1 MPSLV
6 FFSPGWY
13 NPLIKTKGVRSMK
26 RCLVLSDSFKGT
38 LSSPDIC
45 RIARSLHIPGW
56 HIDALPVADGGEG
69 TTDCFL
75 DACGGQR
82 IALSVSGP
90 FGGTIDGFYGLLPD
104 GTAVVECAA
113 AAGLH
118 QAEGR
123 PDPEAATTYGVGQL
137 LAHALDHGA
146 KRLILGL
153 GGSCTNDA
161 RAGAA
166 AALGTKF
173 YNEKGESFVPTGDTL
188 EQIVSYDTAETERL
202 LSGCTVTAMCDID
215 NPMYG
220 AQGAAAIFAPQK
232 GADKEMVALL
242 DRNLVHLGNLM
253 QQKTGADI
261 ANMPGAGAAGA
272 FGAGIVAFLGG
283 KLQSGIETVLECV
296 RFDELLAGA
305 DMVFTGEG
313 QMDSQSL
320 HGKAVIG
327 IAGRAAK
334 KHVPVTVI
342 VGSVGDGAE
351 GGYEMGVS
359 ALFSI
364 NRRAESFDIS
374 RGKTRQNFEATMDAI
389 VRLLALKA

>member
-82 IALSVSGP
+82 IALPVSGP

-153 GGSCTNDA
+153 GGSCTNDGGC
-161 RAGAA
+161 GAA
-166 AALGTKF
+166 AALGVRF
-173 YNEKGESFVPTGDTL
+173 YDRQDRGFVPTGGTL
-188 EQIVSYDTAETERL
+188 ADIETID
-202 LSGCTVTAMCDID
+202 LSGRHPGLRPGVLTVMCDID
-215 NPMYG
+215 NPLYG
-220 AQGAAAIFAPQK
+220 ETGAAYIFAPQK
-232 GADKEMVALL
+232 GANDACVQRL
-242 DRNLVHLGNLM
+242 DAGLRHFAAVLHAQLGAEVDTL
-253 QQKTGADI
+253 
-261 ANMPGAGAAGA
+261 PGGGAAGG
-272 FGAGIVAFLGG
+272 FGAGCAALLCGALRSGITTVLDTVDFDRRAMGCDLVVTGEGSFDAQSLGG
-283 KLQSGIETVLECV
+283 KAISGVAGRCQKLRV
-296 RFDELLAGA
+296 PAAVLAGRVA
-305 DMVFTGEG
+305 LTPEQWAPLD
-313 QMDSQSL
+313 L
-320 HGKAVIG
+320 RAV
-327 IAGRAAK
+327 R
-334 KHVPVTVI
+334 
-342 VGSVGDGAE
+342 
-351 GGYEMGVS
+351 
-359 ALFSI
+359 SI
-364 NRRAESFDIS
+364 NPTGATLEDARANAAAYYRTALE
-374 RGKTRQNFEATMDAI
+374 T
-389 VRLLALKA
+389 LLKEWK

>member
-13 NPLIKTKGVRSMK
+13 NPLIKTKGARSMK

-82 IALSVSGP
+82 IALPVSGP

-104 GTAVVECAA
+104 GTAVAECAA

-123 PDPEAATTYGVGQL
+123 PDPETATTYGVGQL

-153 GGSCTNDA
+153 GGSCTNDGGC
-161 RAGAA
+161 GAA
-166 AALGTKF
+166 TALGVRF
-173 YNEKGESFVPTGDTL
+173 YDRQGRGFVPTGGTL
-188 EQIVSYDTAETERL
+188 ADIETID
-202 LSGCTVTAMCDID
+202 LSGRHPGLRPGVLTVMCDID
-215 NPMYG
+215 NPLYG
-220 AQGAAAIFAPQK
+220 ETGAAYIFAPQK
-232 GADKEMVALL
+232 GANDACVQRL
-242 DRNLVHLGNLM
+242 DAGLRHLAAVLHT
-253 QQKTGADI
+253 QLGAEVDTL
-261 ANMPGAGAAGA
+261 PGGGAAGG
-272 FGAGIVAFLGG
+272 FGAGCAALLCGALRSGITTVLDTVDFDRRAVGCDLVVTGEGSFDAQSLGG
-283 KLQSGIETVLECV
+283 KAISGVAGRCQKLRV
-296 RFDELLAGA
+296 PAAVLAGRVA
-305 DMVFTGEG
+305 LTPEQWAPLD
-313 QMDSQSL
+313 L
-320 HGKAVIG
+320 RAV
-327 IAGRAAK
+327 R
-334 KHVPVTVI
+334 
-342 VGSVGDGAE
+342 
-351 GGYEMGVS
+351 
-359 ALFSI
+359 SI
-364 NRRAESFDIS
+364 NPA
-374 RGKTRQNFEATMDAI
+374 GATLEDAR
-389 VRLLALKA
+389 VNAAAYYRTALETLLKEWK

>member
-45 RIARSLHIPGW
+45 RIARSLHSPGW

-82 IALSVSGP
+82 IALPVSGP

-118 QAEGR
+118 QTEGR

-153 GGSCTNDA
+153 GGSCTNDGGC
-161 RAGAA
+161 GAA
-166 AALGTKF
+166 AALGVRF
-173 YNEKGESFVPTGDTL
+173 YDRQGRGFVPTGGTL
-188 EQIVSYDTAETERL
+188 ADIEAID
-202 LSGCTVTAMCDID
+202 LSGRHPGLRPGVLTVMCDID
-215 NPMYG
+215 NPLYG
-220 AQGAAAIFAPQK
+220 ETGAAYIFAPQK
-232 GADKEMVALL
+232 GANDACVQRL
-242 DRNLVHLGNLM
+242 DAGLRHLAAVLHA
-253 QQKTGADI
+253 QLGAEVDTL
-261 ANMPGAGAAGA
+261 PGGGAAGG
-272 FGAGIVAFLGG
+272 FGAGCAALLCGALRSGITTVLDTVDFDRRAVGCDLVVTGEGSFDAQSLGG
-283 KLQSGIETVLECV
+283 KAISGVAGRCQKLRV
-296 RFDELLAGA
+296 PAAVLAGRVA
-305 DMVFTGEG
+305 LTPEQWAPLD
-313 QMDSQSL
+313 L
-320 HGKAVIG
+320 RAV
-327 IAGRAAK
+327 R
-334 KHVPVTVI
+334 
-342 VGSVGDGAE
+342 
-351 GGYEMGVS
+351 
-359 ALFSI
+359 SI
-364 NRRAESFDIS
+364 NPTGA
-374 RGKTRQNFEATMDAI
+374 TFEDAR
-389 VRLLALKA
+389 VNAAAYYRTALETLLKEWK

>member
-13 NPLIKTKGVRSMK
+13 NPLIKTKGARSMK

-82 IALSVSGP
+82 IALPVSGP

-123 PDPEAATTYGVGQL
+123 PDTEAATTYGVGQL

-153 GGSCTNDA
+153 GGSCTNDGGC
-161 RAGAA
+161 GAA
-166 AALGTKF
+166 AALGVRF
-173 YNEKGESFVPTGDTL
+173 YDRQGRGFVPTGGTL
-188 EQIVSYDTAETERL
+188 ADIEAID
-202 LSGCTVTAMCDID
+202 LSGRHPGLRPGVLTVMCDID
-215 NPMYG
+215 NPLYG
-220 AQGAAAIFAPQK
+220 ETGAAYIFAPQK
-232 GADKEMVALL
+232 GANDACVQRL
-242 DRNLVHLGNLM
+242 DAGLRHLAAVLHA
-253 QQKTGADI
+253 QLGAEVDTL
-261 ANMPGAGAAGA
+261 PGGGAAGG
-272 FGAGIVAFLGG
+272 FGAGCAALLCGALRSGITTVLDTVDFDRRAVGCDLVVTGEGSFDAQSLGG
-283 KLQSGIETVLECV
+283 KAISGVAGRCQKLHV
-296 RFDELLAGA
+296 PAAVLAGRVA
-305 DMVFTGEG
+305 LTPEQWAPLD
-313 QMDSQSL
+313 L
-320 HGKAVIG
+320 RAV
-327 IAGRAAK
+327 R
-334 KHVPVTVI
+334 
-342 VGSVGDGAE
+342 
-351 GGYEMGVS
+351 
-359 ALFSI
+359 SI
-364 NRRAESFDIS
+364 NPAW
-374 RGKTRQNFEATMDAI
+374 ATLEDAR
-389 VRLLALKA
+389 VNAAAYYRTALETLLKEWK

>member
-82 IALSVSGP
+82 IALPVSGP

-153 GGSCTNDA
+153 GGSCTNDGGC
-161 RAGAA
+161 GAA
-166 AALGTKF
+166 AALGVRF
-173 YNEKGESFVPTGDTL
+173 YDRQGRGFVPTGGTL
-188 EQIVSYDTAETERL
+188 ADIETID
-202 LSGCTVTAMCDID
+202 LSGRHPGLRPGVLTVMCDID
-215 NPMYG
+215 NPLYG
-220 AQGAAAIFAPQK
+220 ETGAAYIFAPQK
-232 GADKEMVALL
+232 GADDACVQRL
-242 DRNLVHLGNLM
+242 DAGLRHLAAVLHAQLNAEVDTL
-253 QQKTGADI
+253 
-261 ANMPGAGAAGA
+261 PGGGAAGG
-272 FGAGIVAFLGG
+272 FGAGCAALLCGALRSGITTVLDTVDFDRRAVGCDLVVTGEGSFDAQSLGG
-283 KLQSGIETVLECV
+283 KAISGVAGRCQKLHV
-296 RFDELLAGA
+296 PAAVLAGRVA
-305 DMVFTGEG
+305 LTPEQWAPLD
-313 QMDSQSL
+313 L
-320 HGKAVIG
+320 RAV
-327 IAGRAAK
+327 R
-334 KHVPVTVI
+334 
-342 VGSVGDGAE
+342 
-351 GGYEMGVS
+351 
-359 ALFSI
+359 SI
-364 NRRAESFDIS
+364 NPA
-374 RGKTRQNFEATMDAI
+374 GATLEDAW
-389 VRLLALKA
+389 VNAAAYYRTALETLLKEWK

>member
-82 IALSVSGP
+82 IALPVSGP
-90 FGGTIDGFYGLLPD
+90 FGGTIDGFYGLLPE

-153 GGSCTNDA
+153 GGSCTNDGGC
-161 RAGAA
+161 GAA
-166 AALGTKF
+166 AALGVRF
-173 YNEKGESFVPTGDTL
+173 YDRQGRGFVPTGGTL
-188 EQIVSYDTAETERL
+188 ADIKAID
-202 LSGCTVTAMCDID
+202 LSGRHPGLRPGVLTVMCDID
-215 NPMYG
+215 NPLYG
-220 AQGAAAIFAPQK
+220 ETGAAYIFAPQK
-232 GADKEMVALL
+232 GANDACVQRL
-242 DRNLVHLGNLM
+242 DAGLRHFAAVLHAQLGAEVDTL
-253 QQKTGADI
+253 
-261 ANMPGAGAAGA
+261 PGGGAAGG
-272 FGAGIVAFLGG
+272 FGAGCAALLCGALRSGITTVLDTVDFDRRAVGCDLVVTGEGSFDAQSLGG
-283 KLQSGIETVLECV
+283 KAISGVAGRCQKLRV
-296 RFDELLAGA
+296 PAAVLAGRVA
-305 DMVFTGEG
+305 LPPEQWAPLD
-313 QMDSQSL
+313 L
-320 HGKAVIG
+320 RAV
-327 IAGRAAK
+327 R
-334 KHVPVTVI
+334 
-342 VGSVGDGAE
+342 
-351 GGYEMGVS
+351 
-359 ALFSI
+359 SI
-364 NRRAESFDIS
+364 NPT
-374 RGKTRQNFEATMDAI
+374 GATLEDAR
-389 VRLLALKA
+389 VNAAAYYRTALETLLKEWK

>member
-1 MPSLV
+1 M
-6 FFSPGWY
+6 
-13 NPLIKTKGVRSMK
+13 
-26 RCLVLSDSFKGT
+26 
-38 LSSPDIC
+38 
-45 RIARSLHIPGW
+45 A
-56 HIDALPVADGGEG
+56 
-69 TTDCFL
+69 
-75 DACGGQR
+75 Q
-82 IALSVSGP
+82 
-90 FGGTIDGFYGLLPD
+90 
-104 GTAVVECAA
+104 
-113 AAGLH
+113 AAGLPMVGEH
-118 QAEGR
+118 KNPAK
-123 PDPEAATTYGVGQL
+123 TTTFGVGS
-137 LAHALDHGA
+137 
-146 KRLILGL
+146 LIRDAVEQGCKNIVIGL

-161 RAGAA
+161 GAGAA

-202 LSGCTVTAMCDID
+202 LPAAPSLPCATSTTRCTARRARRQSLRPRRARMKKWSRFWTGISSISEISCSRKPGQILQTCQALALRAHS
-215 NPMYG
+215 
-220 AQGAAAIFAPQK
+220 AQASSHFWAASSSP
-232 GADKEMVALL
+232 AL
-242 DRNLVHLGNLM
+242 R
-253 QQKTGADI
+253 
-261 ANMPGAGAAGA
+261 P
-272 FGAGIVAFLGG
+272 
-283 KLQSGIETVLECV
+283 SLECV

-359 ALFSI
+359 AIFSI

>member
-82 IALSVSGP
+82 IALPVSGP

-118 QAEGR
+118 QTEGR

-153 GGSCTNDA
+153 GGSCTNDGGC
-161 RAGAA
+161 GAA
-166 AALGTKF
+166 AALGVRF
-173 YNEKGESFVPTGDTL
+173 YDRQGRGFVPTGGTL
-188 EQIVSYDTAETERL
+188 ADIEAID
-202 LSGCTVTAMCDID
+202 LSGRHPGLRPGVLTVMCDID
-215 NPMYG
+215 NPLYG
-220 AQGAAAIFAPQK
+220 ETGAAYIFAPQK
-232 GADKEMVALL
+232 GANDACVQRL
-242 DRNLVHLGNLM
+242 DAGLRHLAAVLHA
-253 QQKTGADI
+253 QLGAEVDTL
-261 ANMPGAGAAGA
+261 PGGGAAGG
-272 FGAGIVAFLGG
+272 FGAGCAALLCGALRSGITTVLDTVDFDRRAVGCDLVVTGEGSFDAQSLGG
-283 KLQSGIETVLECV
+283 KAISGVAGRCQKLHV
-296 RFDELLAGA
+296 PAAVLAGRVA
-305 DMVFTGEG
+305 LTPEQWAPLD
-313 QMDSQSL
+313 L
-320 HGKAVIG
+320 RAV
-327 IAGRAAK
+327 R
-334 KHVPVTVI
+334 
-342 VGSVGDGAE
+342 
-351 GGYEMGVS
+351 
-359 ALFSI
+359 SI
-364 NRRAESFDIS
+364 NPAGVTLE
-374 RGKTRQNFEATMDAI
+374 EARTNA
-389 VRLLALKA
+389 VAYYRTALETLLKEWK

>member
-6 FFSPGWY
+6 FFPSGWY

-69 TTDCFL
+69 TTDCVL
-75 DACGGQR
+75 DACGGPR
-82 IALSVSGP
+82 IALPVSSP

-153 GGSCTNDA
+153 GGSCTNDGGC
-161 RAGAA
+161 GAA
-166 AALGTKF
+166 AALGVRF
-173 YNEKGESFVPTGDTL
+173 YDRQGRSFVPTGGTL
-188 EQIVSYDTAETERL
+188 ADIETID
-202 LSGCTVTAMCDID
+202 LSGRHPGLRPGVLTVMCDID
-215 NPMYG
+215 NPLYG
-220 AQGAAAIFAPQK
+220 ETGAAYIFAPQK
-232 GADKEMVALL
+232 GANDACVQRL
-242 DRNLVHLGNLM
+242 DAGLRHLAAVLHA
-253 QQKTGADI
+253 QLGAEVDTL
-261 ANMPGAGAAGA
+261 PGGGAAGG
-272 FGAGIVAFLGG
+272 FGAGCAALLCGALRSGITTVLDTVDFDRRAVGCDLVVTGEGSFDAQSLGG
-283 KLQSGIETVLECV
+283 KAISGVAGRCQKLRV
-296 RFDELLAGA
+296 PAAVLAGRVA
-305 DMVFTGEG
+305 LTPEQWAPLD
-313 QMDSQSL
+313 L
-320 HGKAVIG
+320 RAV
-327 IAGRAAK
+327 R
-334 KHVPVTVI
+334 
-342 VGSVGDGAE
+342 
-351 GGYEMGVS
+351 
-359 ALFSI
+359 SI
-364 NRRAESFDIS
+364 NPA
-374 RGKTRQNFEATMDAI
+374 GATLEDAR
-389 VRLLALKA
+389 VNAAAYYRTALETLLKEWK

>member
-82 IALSVSGP
+82 IALPVSGP

-118 QAEGR
+118 QTEGR

-153 GGSCTNDA
+153 GGSCTNDGGC
-161 RAGAA
+161 GAA
-166 AALGTKF
+166 AALGVRF
-173 YNEKGESFVPTGDTL
+173 YDRQGRGFVPTGGTL
-188 EQIVSYDTAETERL
+188 ADIETID
-202 LSGCTVTAMCDID
+202 LSGRHPGLRPGVLTVMCDID
-215 NPMYG
+215 NPLYG
-220 AQGAAAIFAPQK
+220 ETGAAYIFAPQK
-232 GADKEMVALL
+232 GANDACVQRL
-242 DRNLVHLGNLM
+242 DAGLRHFAAVLHAQLGAEVDTL
-253 QQKTGADI
+253 
-261 ANMPGAGAAGA
+261 PGGGAAGG
-272 FGAGIVAFLGG
+272 FGAGCAALLCGALRSGITTVLDTVDFDRRAVGCDLVVTGEGSFDAQSLGG
-283 KLQSGIETVLECV
+283 KAISGVAGRCQKLRV
-296 RFDELLAGA
+296 PAAVLAGRVA
-305 DMVFTGEG
+305 LTPEQWAPLD
-313 QMDSQSL
+313 L
-320 HGKAVIG
+320 RAV
-327 IAGRAAK
+327 R
-334 KHVPVTVI
+334 
-342 VGSVGDGAE
+342 
-351 GGYEMGVS
+351 
-359 ALFSI
+359 SI
-364 NRRAESFDIS
+364 NPT
-374 RGKTRQNFEATMDAI
+374 GATLEDAR
-389 VRLLALKA
+389 VNAAAYYRTALETLLKEWK

>member
-6 FFSPGWY
+6 FFPSGWY

-82 IALSVSGP
+82 IALPVSGP

-153 GGSCTNDA
+153 GGSCTNDGGC
-161 RAGAA
+161 GAA
-166 AALGTKF
+166 AALGVRF
-173 YNEKGESFVPTGDTL
+173 YDRQGRSFVPTGGTL
-188 EQIVSYDTAETERL
+188 ADIETID
-202 LSGCTVTAMCDID
+202 LSGRHPGLRPGVLTVMCDID
-215 NPMYG
+215 NPLYG
-220 AQGAAAIFAPQK
+220 ETGAAYIFAPQK
-232 GADKEMVALL
+232 GANDACVQRL
-242 DRNLVHLGNLM
+242 DAGLRHLAAVLHA
-253 QQKTGADI
+253 QLGAEVDTL
-261 ANMPGAGAAGA
+261 PGGGAAGG
-272 FGAGIVAFLGG
+272 FGAGCAALLCGALRSGITTVLDTVDFDRRAVGCDLVVTGEGSFDAQSLGG
-283 KLQSGIETVLECV
+283 KAISGVAGRCQKLRV
-296 RFDELLAGA
+296 PAAVLAGRVA
-305 DMVFTGEG
+305 LTPEQWAPLD
-313 QMDSQSL
+313 L
-320 HGKAVIG
+320 RAV
-327 IAGRAAK
+327 R
-334 KHVPVTVI
+334 
-342 VGSVGDGAE
+342 
-351 GGYEMGVS
+351 
-359 ALFSI
+359 SI
-364 NRRAESFDIS
+364 NPT
-374 RGKTRQNFEATMDAI
+374 GATLEDAR
-389 VRLLALKA
+389 VNAAAYYRTALETLLKEWK

>member
-82 IALSVSGP
+82 IALPVSGP

-123 PDPEAATTYGVGQL
+123 PDTEAATTYGVGQL

-153 GGSCTNDA
+153 GGSCTNDGGC
-161 RAGAA
+161 GAA
-166 AALGTKF
+166 AALGVRF
-173 YNEKGESFVPTGDTL
+173 YDRQGRGFVPTGGTL
-188 EQIVSYDTAETERL
+188 ADIEAID
-202 LSGCTVTAMCDID
+202 LSGRHPGLRPGVLTVMCDID
-215 NPMYG
+215 NPLYG
-220 AQGAAAIFAPQK
+220 ETGAAYIFAPQK
-232 GADKEMVALL
+232 GANDACVQRL
-242 DRNLVHLGNLM
+242 DAGLRHLAAVLHA
-253 QQKTGADI
+253 QLGAEVDTL
-261 ANMPGAGAAGA
+261 PGGGAAGG
-272 FGAGIVAFLGG
+272 FGAGCAALLCGALRSGITTVLDTVAFDRRAVGCDLVVTGEGSFDAQSLGG
-283 KLQSGIETVLECV
+283 KAISGVAGRCQKLRV
-296 RFDELLAGA
+296 PAAVLAGRVA
-305 DMVFTGEG
+305 LTPEQWAPLD
-313 QMDSQSL
+313 L
-320 HGKAVIG
+320 RAV
-327 IAGRAAK
+327 R
-334 KHVPVTVI
+334 
-342 VGSVGDGAE
+342 
-351 GGYEMGVS
+351 
-359 ALFSI
+359 SI
-364 NRRAESFDIS
+364 NPT
-374 RGKTRQNFEATMDAI
+374 GATLEDAR
-389 VRLLALKA
+389 VNAAAYYRTALETLLKEWK

>member
-82 IALSVSGP
+82 IALPVSGP

-104 GTAVVECAA
+104 GTAVAECAA

-153 GGSCTNDA
+153 GGSCTNDGGC
-161 RAGAA
+161 GAA
-166 AALGTKF
+166 AALGVRF
-173 YNEKGESFVPTGDTL
+173 YDRQGRGFVPTGGTL
-188 EQIVSYDTAETERL
+188 ADIETID
-202 LSGCTVTAMCDID
+202 LSGRHPGLRPGVLTVMCDID
-215 NPMYG
+215 NPLYG
-220 AQGAAAIFAPQK
+220 ETGAAYIFAPQK
-232 GADKEMVALL
+232 GANDACVQRL
-242 DRNLVHLGNLM
+242 DAGLRHLAAVLHA
-253 QQKTGADI
+253 QLGAEVDI
-261 ANMPGAGAAGA
+261 LPGGGAAGG
-272 FGAGIVAFLGG
+272 FGAGCAALLCGALRSGITTVLDTVDFDRRAVGCDLVVTGEGSFDAQSLGG
-283 KLQSGIETVLECV
+283 KAISGVAGRCQKLRV
-296 RFDELLAGA
+296 PAAVLAGRVA
-305 DMVFTGEG
+305 LTPEQWAPLD
-313 QMDSQSL
+313 L
-320 HGKAVIG
+320 RAV
-327 IAGRAAK
+327 R
-334 KHVPVTVI
+334 
-342 VGSVGDGAE
+342 
-351 GGYEMGVS
+351 
-359 ALFSI
+359 SI
-364 NRRAESFDIS
+364 NPA
-374 RGKTRQNFEATMDAI
+374 GATLEDAR
-389 VRLLALKA
+389 VNAAAYYRTALETLLKEWK

>member
-82 IALSVSGP
+82 IALPVSGP

-153 GGSCTNDA
+153 GGSCTNDGGC
-161 RAGAA
+161 GAA
-166 AALGTKF
+166 AALGVRF
-173 YNEKGESFVPTGDTL
+173 YDRQGRSFVPTGGTL
-188 EQIVSYDTAETERL
+188 ADIETID
-202 LSGCTVTAMCDID
+202 LSGRHPSLRPGVLTVMCDID
-215 NPMYG
+215 NPLYG
-220 AQGAAAIFAPQK
+220 ETGAAYIFAPQK
-232 GADKEMVALL
+232 GANDACVHRL
-242 DRNLVHLGNLM
+242 DAGLRHLAAVLHA
-253 QQKTGADI
+253 QLGAEVDTL
-261 ANMPGAGAAGA
+261 PGGGAAGG
-272 FGAGIVAFLGG
+272 FGAGCAALLCGALRSGITTVLDTVDFDRRAVGCDLVVTGEGSFDAQSLGG
-283 KLQSGIETVLECV
+283 KAISGVAGRCQKLRV
-296 RFDELLAGA
+296 PAAVLAGRVA
-305 DMVFTGEG
+305 LTPEQWAPLD
-313 QMDSQSL
+313 L
-320 HGKAVIG
+320 RAV
-327 IAGRAAK
+327 R
-334 KHVPVTVI
+334 
-342 VGSVGDGAE
+342 
-351 GGYEMGVS
+351 
-359 ALFSI
+359 SI
-364 NRRAESFDIS
+364 NPAGATLEDARANAAAYYRTALE
-374 RGKTRQNFEATMDAI
+374 T
-389 VRLLALKA
+389 LLKEWK

>member
-82 IALSVSGP
+82 IALPVSGP

-153 GGSCTNDA
+153 GGSCTNDGGC
-161 RAGAA
+161 GAA
-166 AALGTKF
+166 AALGVRF
-173 YNEKGESFVPTGDTL
+173 YDRQGRGFVPTGGTL
-188 EQIVSYDTAETERL
+188 ADIEAID
-202 LSGCTVTAMCDID
+202 LSGRHPGLRPGVLTVMCDID
-215 NPMYG
+215 NPLYG
-220 AQGAAAIFAPQK
+220 ETGAAYIFAPQK
-232 GADKEMVALL
+232 GANDACVQRL
-242 DRNLVHLGNLM
+242 DAGLRHLAAVLHA
-253 QQKTGADI
+253 QLGAEVDTL
-261 ANMPGAGAAGA
+261 PGGGAAGG
-272 FGAGIVAFLGG
+272 FGAGCAALLCGALRSGITTVLDTVDFDRRAVGCDLVVTGEGSFDAQSLGG
-283 KLQSGIETVLECV
+283 KAISGVAGRCQKLRVPATVL
-296 RFDELLAGA
+296 
-305 DMVFTGEG
+305 
-313 QMDSQSL
+313 
-320 HGKAVIG
+320 
-327 IAGRAAK
+327 AGR
-334 KHVPVTVI
+334 V
-342 VGSVGDGAE
+342 
-351 GGYEMGVS
+351 
-359 ALFSI
+359 ALTPEQWAPLDLQAVRSI
-364 NRRAESFDIS
+364 NPT
-374 RGKTRQNFEATMDAI
+374 GATLEDAR
-389 VRLLALKA
+389 VNAAAYYRTALETLLKEWK

>member
-1 MPSLV
+1 
-6 FFSPGWY
+6 
-13 NPLIKTKGVRSMK
+13 MK

-82 IALSVSGP
+82 IALPVSGP

-153 GGSCTNDA
+153 GGSCTNDGGC
-161 RAGAA
+161 GAA
-166 AALGTKF
+166 AALGVRF
-173 YNEKGESFVPTGDTL
+173 YDRQGRGFVPTGGTL
-188 EQIVSYDTAETERL
+188 ADIEAID
-202 LSGCTVTAMCDID
+202 LSGRHPGLRPGVLTVMCDID
-215 NPMYG
+215 NPLYG
-220 AQGAAAIFAPQK
+220 ETGAAYIFAPQK
-232 GADKEMVALL
+232 GADDACVQRL
-242 DRNLVHLGNLM
+242 DAGLRHLAAVLHA
-253 QQKTGADI
+253 QLGAEVDTL
-261 ANMPGAGAAGA
+261 PGGGAAGG
-272 FGAGIVAFLGG
+272 FGAGCAALLCGA
-283 KLQSGIETVLECV
+283 LRSGITTVLDTV
-296 RFDELLAGA
+296 DFDRRAAGY
-305 DMVFTGEG
+305 DLIVTGEG
-313 QMDSQSL
+313 RLDSQSL
-320 HGKAVIG
+320 GGKAVSG
-327 IAGRAAK
+327 VAGRCRALGVPAVALVGALALEPDDLAALGLCSARSIN
-334 KHVPVTVI
+334 P
-342 VGSVGDGAE
+342 A
-351 GGYEMGVS
+351 GVS
-359 ALFSI
+359 FQDAKAHAAAYYRDALV
-364 NRRAESFDIS
+364 
-374 RGKTRQNFEATMDAI
+374 K
-389 VRLLALKA
+389 LLEEMS

>member
-13 NPLIKTKGVRSMK
+13 NSLIKTKGVRSMK

-82 IALSVSGP
+82 IALPVSGP
-90 FGGTIDGFYGLLPD
+90 FGGTIDGFYGLLSD

-153 GGSCTNDA
+153 GGSCTNDGGC
-161 RAGAA
+161 GAA
-166 AALGTKF
+166 AALGVRF
-173 YNEKGESFVPTGDTL
+173 YDRQGRGFVPTGGTL
-188 EQIVSYDTAETERL
+188 ADIEAID
-202 LSGCTVTAMCDID
+202 LSGRHPGLRPGVLTVMCDID
-215 NPMYG
+215 NPLYG
-220 AQGAAAIFAPQK
+220 ETGAAYIFAPQK
-232 GADKEMVALL
+232 GANDACVQRL
-242 DRNLVHLGNLM
+242 DAGLRHLAAVLHA
-253 QQKTGADI
+253 QLGAEVDTL
-261 ANMPGAGAAGA
+261 PGGGAAGG
-272 FGAGIVAFLGG
+272 FGAGCAALLCGALRSGITTVLDTVDFDRRAVGCDLVVTGEGSFDTQSLGG
-283 KLQSGIETVLECV
+283 KAISGVAGRCQKLRV
-296 RFDELLAGA
+296 PAAVLAGRVA
-305 DMVFTGEG
+305 LTPEQWAPLD
-313 QMDSQSL
+313 L
-320 HGKAVIG
+320 RAV
-327 IAGRAAK
+327 R
-334 KHVPVTVI
+334 
-342 VGSVGDGAE
+342 
-351 GGYEMGVS
+351 
-359 ALFSI
+359 SI
-364 NRRAESFDIS
+364 NPAGATLEDARANAAAYYRTALE
-374 RGKTRQNFEATMDAI
+374 T
-389 VRLLALKA
+389 LLKEWK

>member
-82 IALSVSGP
+82 IALPVSGP

-153 GGSCTNDA
+153 GGSCTNDGGC
-161 RAGAA
+161 GAA
-166 AALGTKF
+166 AALGVRF
-173 YNEKGESFVPTGDTL
+173 YDRQGRGFVPTGGTL
-188 EQIVSYDTAETERL
+188 ADIEAID
-202 LSGCTVTAMCDID
+202 LSGRHPGLRPGVLTVMCDID
-215 NPMYG
+215 NPLYG
-220 AQGAAAIFAPQK
+220 ETGAAYIFAPQK
-232 GADKEMVALL
+232 GADDACVQRL
-242 DRNLVHLGNLM
+242 DAGLRHFAAVLHAQLGAEVDTL
-253 QQKTGADI
+253 
-261 ANMPGAGAAGA
+261 PGGSAAGG
-272 FGAGIVAFLGG
+272 FGAGCAALLCGALRSGITTVLDTVDFDRRAVDCDLVVTGEGSFDAQSLGG
-283 KLQSGIETVLECV
+283 KAISGVAGRCQKLRV
-296 RFDELLAGA
+296 PAAVLAGRVA
-305 DMVFTGEG
+305 LTPEQWAPLD
-313 QMDSQSL
+313 L
-320 HGKAVIG
+320 RAV
-327 IAGRAAK
+327 R
-334 KHVPVTVI
+334 
-342 VGSVGDGAE
+342 
-351 GGYEMGVS
+351 
-359 ALFSI
+359 SI
-364 NRRAESFDIS
+364 NPT
-374 RGKTRQNFEATMDAI
+374 GATLEDAR
-389 VRLLALKA
+389 VNAAAYYRTALETLLKEWK

>member
-6 FFSPGWY
+6 FFPSGWY

-82 IALSVSGP
+82 IALPVSGP

-153 GGSCTNDA
+153 GGSCTNDGGC
-161 RAGAA
+161 GAA
-166 AALGTKF
+166 AALGVRF
-173 YNEKGESFVPTGDTL
+173 YDRQGRSFVPTGGTL
-188 EQIVSYDTAETERL
+188 ADIEAID
-202 LSGCTVTAMCDID
+202 LSGRHPGLRPGVLTVMCDID
-215 NPMYG
+215 NPLYG
-220 AQGAAAIFAPQK
+220 ETGAAYIFAPQK
-232 GADKEMVALL
+232 GANDACVQRL
-242 DRNLVHLGNLM
+242 DAGLRHLAAVLHA
-253 QQKTGADI
+253 QLGAEVDTL
-261 ANMPGAGAAGA
+261 PGGGAAGG
-272 FGAGIVAFLGG
+272 FGAGCAALLCGALRSGITTVLDTVDFDRRAVGCDLVVTGEGSFDAQSLGG
-283 KLQSGIETVLECV
+283 KAISGVAGRCQKLRV
-296 RFDELLAGA
+296 PAAVLAGRVA
-305 DMVFTGEG
+305 LTPEQWAPLD
-313 QMDSQSL
+313 L
-320 HGKAVIG
+320 RAV
-327 IAGRAAK
+327 R
-334 KHVPVTVI
+334 
-342 VGSVGDGAE
+342 
-351 GGYEMGVS
+351 
-359 ALFSI
+359 SI
-364 NRRAESFDIS
+364 NPT
-374 RGKTRQNFEATMDAI
+374 GATLEDAR
-389 VRLLALKA
+389 VNAAAYYRTALETLLKEWK

>member
-82 IALSVSGP
+82 IALPVSGP

-153 GGSCTNDA
+153 G
-161 RAGAA
+161 AA
-166 AALGTKF
+166 A
-173 YNEKGESFVPTGDTL
+173 PTT
-188 EQIVSYDTAETERL
+188 
-202 LSGCTVTAMCDID
+202 
-215 NPMYG
+215 
-220 AQGAAAIFAPQK
+220 AAAVRPQR
-232 GADKEMVALL
+232 L
-242 DRNLVHLGNLM
+242 
-253 QQKTGADI
+253 
-261 ANMPGAGAAGA
+261 A
-272 FGAGIVAFLGG
+272 FG
-283 KLQSGIETVLECV
+283 
-296 RFDELLAGA
+296 
-305 DMVFTGEG
+305 FTT
-313 QMDSQSL
+313 
-320 HGKAVIG
+320 
-327 IAGRAAK
+327 GRAAASCPPAARWRTSRLSTCPGGIPACG
-334 KHVPVTVI
+334 PVC
-342 VGSVGDGAE
+342 
-351 GGYEMGVS
+351 
-359 ALFSI
+359 
-364 NRRAESFDIS
+364 
-374 RGKTRQNFEATMDAI
+374 
-389 VRLLALKA
+389 